1 MAFGLFEVCGVELEW
16 MIVDRSSL
24 DIAPRA
30 DELLREASRLPG
42 AVPDPDDDPNWPGGF
57 DLGDIGWS
65 NELTAHVVEFKTA
78 SPARSLIGVA
88 DAFHAAATRANAILE
103 PLGLMLLPGGMHPW
117 MDPTTQTRLWPHAYH
132 EVYASFHRLFN
143 CNRHGWANLQSC
155 HINLPFAGDDA
166 PDDEFGRLHAAIRA
180 VLPLL
185 PGLAASSPM
194 MDGVCTGMMDSR
206 LETYRTNATRVPEAT
221 GQVIPERVF
230 TRHDYERVVFEPLY
244 AALRTIQPDGTLCK
258 EFSNARGAIA
268 RFSRGA
274 IEIRLLDV
282 QESPRADLAIVAL
295 VRALIRALVEGRIG
309 QGTQALRALEVAP
322 LASTLQAVIRDAD
335 RAIIDQGDLLRA
347 LGHPAGRAGHPC
359 RTDEFWAWAIETLIP
374 AGADAARAA
383 DIPVDARTTLDTI
396 VREGCLARRLS
407 RALGANPSR
416 DHAREV
422 YRALAACLASNTL
435 FRV

>member
-1 MAFGLFEVCGVELEW
+1 
-16 MIVDRSSL
+16 
-24 DIAPRA
+24 
-30 DELLREASRLPG
+30 
-42 AVPDPDDDPNWPGGF
+42 
-57 DLGDIGWS
+57 
-65 NELTAHVVEFKTA
+65 
-78 SPARSLIGVA
+78 
-88 DAFHAAATRANAILE
+88 
-103 PLGLMLLPGGMHPW
+103 
-117 MDPTTQTRLWPHAYH
+117 
-132 EVYASFHRLFN
+132 
-143 CNRHGWANLQSC
+143 
-155 HINLPFAGDDA
+155 
-166 PDDEFGRLHAAIRA
+166 
-180 VLPLL
+180 
-185 PGLAASSPM
+185 
-194 MDGVCTGMMDSR
+194 
-206 LETYRTNATRVPEAT
+206 
-221 GQVIPERVF
+221 
-230 TRHDYERVVFEPLY
+230 
-244 AALRTIQPDGTLCK
+244 
-258 EFSNARGAIA
+258 
-268 RFSRGA
+268 
-274 IEIRLLDV
+274 V